1 MPLIIGITGSIAS
14 GKSTACQYLQ
24 SRGAIHCDADK
35 LVHRMYDPGKP
46 AFDRIVKA
54 FGEMVV
60 GDDGFIDRKI
70 LGGKVFGKPKEMAK
84 LTEAIGDIFAE
95 VSGVMKKWRNS
106 LDPHEIGIMEAVNF
120 IEAGYG
126 QFSDVTWLFTVDD
139 NLAMSRLMAR
149 NNLDQTAAEQR
160 LASQRKWEDR
170 APAADLVTHNDG
182 TMADLRQKVELEISR
197 IRSEQKN
204 GTLPT
209 SKYMAWYED
218 KMSKTKAGGK
228 VEKS

>member
-1 MPLIIGITGSIAS
+1 
-14 GKSTACQYLQ
+14 
-24 SRGAIHCDADK
+24 
-35 LVHRMYDPGKP
+35 
-46 AFDRIVKA
+46 
-54 FGEMVV
+54 
-60 GDDGFIDRKI
+60 
-70 LGGKVFGKPKEMAK
+70 
-84 LTEAIGDIFAE
+84 
-95 VSGVMKKWRNS
+95 
-106 LDPHEIGIMEAVNF
+106 
-120 IEAGYG
+120 
-126 QFSDVTWLFTVDD
+126 
-139 NLAMSRLMAR
+139 MAR

-218 KMSKTKAGGK
+218 EMSKPKPSGK
-228 VEKS
+228 VEES